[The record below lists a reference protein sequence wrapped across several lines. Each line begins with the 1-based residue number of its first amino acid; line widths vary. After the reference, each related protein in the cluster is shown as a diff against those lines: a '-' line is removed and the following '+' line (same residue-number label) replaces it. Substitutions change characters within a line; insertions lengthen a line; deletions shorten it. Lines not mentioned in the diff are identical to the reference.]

1 MTDIGQVEKTV
12 LNCVEDINET
22 TNVISKNVNEIQ
34 DRLLILN
41 EIILGG
47 KNLIEVKKEN
57 RPILT
62 GYIPLHLQNLGDILG
77 QLVEVS
83 KLLKPLEEQF
93 LKK

>member
-1 MTDIGQVEKTV
+1 MTDVGQVEKTV

-22 TNVISKNVNEIQ
+22 TNVISKNVNGIQ

-41 EIILGG
+41 DIILGG
-47 KNLIEVKKEN
+47 KNLIEVKKED

-62 GYIPLHLQNLGDILG
+62 GYIPLHLQKLGDILG
-77 QLVEVS
+77 QLVKVGE
-83 KLLKPLEEQF
+83 LLKPLEEQF